1 MCKAWNTYG
10 PDAPTTADLERRAA
24 EAEKRTREGALDT
37 AAGLTGN
44 MGGDPMTDDEF
55 LQTVDD
61 AEIDLV
67 WGVLRQR
74 VERVE
79 ANVSETVAVAAMT
92 GLSPVDEQ
100 GGVEVS
106 AELVTFLRQ
115 FTARVV
121 VGTIRGIRE
130 AQAEPSTEVTH

>member
-1 MCKAWNTYG
+1 
-10 PDAPTTADLERRAA
+10 
-24 EAEKRTREGALDT
+24 
-37 AAGLTGN
+37 
-44 MGGDPMTDDEF
+44 MTDDEF

-74 VERVE
+74 VERGE